1 MFAILHEGAAG
12 GTSLARA
19 DQFRFEGFA
28 RFGGYPAN
36 IHLIAGDAL
45 LCVGL
50 LEDQPLPIITEIRL
64 GVVAPKGQLANVFQM
79 GFIRIGQGIPMRACD
94 HLTGREQG
102 GKGEEQGKEAKW
114 TRNGMS
120 VLTLKHG
127 MIDWSCK
134 DTVLFRGIWSDFC
147 QTFFRSGV
155 ILGMRMSLAVGHCLL
170 PVVLLLFACKDGSK
184 QQVAPGA
191 GQDAT
196 TDSLLLARNPDSAA
210 LRMALSST
218 YEAGG
223 DFRSAL
229 QLMESGIKLDSLN
242 PVFWN
247 RKASLLLSMGDTAG
261 ATGSLLRSLSVN
273 PSQTDI
279 LLELGFIYAD
289 RRDAAALSVA
299 EKILSPE
306 GDPRFRTEAHYLKGI
321 YFGNIGRYAEAL
333 NAYDQAIASSYTF
346 TDAYIE
352 KGILL
357 FEQKRVRDALQVF
370 EKVLTVNNTLADAYY
385 WRGRCLETGGDK
397 TAALDDYRRA
407 LSLDPGILGAQE
419 GEKRLSK

>member
-1 MFAILHEGAAG
+1 
-12 GTSLARA
+12 
-19 DQFRFEGFA
+19 
-28 RFGGYPAN
+28 
-36 IHLIAGDAL
+36 
-45 LCVGL
+45 
-50 LEDQPLPIITEIRL
+50 
-64 GVVAPKGQLANVFQM
+64 
-79 GFIRIGQGIPMRACD
+79 
-94 HLTGREQG
+94 
-102 GKGEEQGKEAKW
+102 
-114 TRNGMS
+114 
-120 VLTLKHG
+120 
-127 MIDWSCK
+127 
-134 DTVLFRGIWSDFC
+134 
-147 QTFFRSGV
+147 
-155 ILGMRMSLAVGHCLL
+155 MSLAVGHCLL

-229 QLMESGIKLDSLN
+229 QLMESGIQRDSLN